1 MNVLVYII
9 NIVITTGHQHCLKT
23 IQPVPDQH
31 KSDLVTDQGLYHH
44 NNLIHF
50 VIGYFLLSLIIVA
63 PVDQP
68 PIITGEK
75 C

>member
-1 MNVLVYII
+1 MNVLVYIV

-23 IQPVPDQH
+23 MQPVPEQH
-31 KSDLVTDQGLYHH
+31 NSDLFADQGLYY
-44 NNLIHF
+44 NNLMHF
-50 VIGYFLLSLIIVA
+50 FIGYFLLSLIIVA